1 MSVMDLEQRS
11 HRVGLQAGFGVFLL
25 VLYTLAAMSFVENL
39 PLPHLVVEAFVVQVT
54 EQELVGAF
62 YNAMYAILAGFLTA
76 VAVGIPV
83 GLGMGVNRRI
93 EQLFDPYI
101 NALYVLPFAALVPA
115 FIVWFGTGFR
125 VRWVI
130 VFLFALFPIAIN
142 TFEGAKTTP
151 VNLIEV
157 AKSFNASRRFL
168 VANVVVPHE
177 MPYILAGFRLG
188 IGRAVKG
195 LVVTEII
202 VAVTGI
208 GGLIQRWSAAYR
220 LEGVISIVI
229 VLMLVGILLP
239 WLLQRVHDRVI
250 WWDISE
256 T

>member
-1 MSVMDLEQRS
+1 MDFENRT
-11 HRVGLQAGFGVFLL
+11 HRVATQVGFGVFLL
-25 VLYTLAAMSFVENL
+25 GVYTLSAAFLIEQL
-39 PLPHLVVEAFVVQVT
+39 PLPHLIVEAFLVQMN
-54 EQELVGAF
+54 EQELVSAF
-62 YNAMYAILAGFLTA
+62 ENAMYAIFAGFLTA
-76 VAVGIPV
+76 VAVGIPI

-125 VRWVI
+125 VRLVI

-151 VNLIEV
+151 ANLLEV
-157 AKSFNASRRFL
+157 ARSYNASRRFMI
-168 VANVVVPHE
+168 ANVVVPHE
-177 MPYILAGFRLG
+177 MPYILAGLRLG

-229 VLMLVGILLP
+229 LLMLVGILLP
-239 WLLQRVHDRVI
+239 WILQQVHDRII

-256 T
+256 TG